1 MGVRLSGGNL
11 GSVCLLSRKE
21 ILVANAVLNLVEGN
35 IFSILIVRRTSRRM
49 ICPLNFSKVT
59 SQSSLI
65 FNLYNFFT
73 YSRSLSSTSTI
84 PWTSVTCYLSL
95 FSSLRVVGEWC
106 LHWFIWVLPFNFNW
120 VDRAKQ
126 VLLPLTP
133 KEFFHRYILIYNL
146 LQTCITACVYTH
158 IIDAHQTFF
167 AFMSTT
173 RPSRPFYSSFS

>member
-21 ILVANAVLNLVEGN
+21 ILVVNAVLNLVEGN

-65 FNLYNFFT
+65 FNFYNFFT

-84 PWTSVTCYLSL
+84 PWTSVICR
-95 FSSLRVVGEWC
+95 FSLRC
-106 LHWFIWVLPFNFNW
+106 
-120 VDRAKQ
+120 K
-126 VLLPLTP
+126 LLENDAYIDLF
-133 KEFFHRYILIYNL
+133 EIYRSILIESIE
-146 LQTCITACVYTH
+146 QSR
-158 IIDAHQTFF
+158 FF
-167 AFMSTT
+167 CL
-173 RPSRPFYSSFS
+173 